1 MRHEDDHSN
10 HTARPMQGRQQGS
23 DSRFDFD
30 ALAAHT
36 GTHVDAPYH
45 FIADGA
51 GIETLDL
58 DVLIGEGVQ
67 LDCSHCLSAAAA
79 LALACCRL

>member
-1 MRHEDDHSN
+1 L
-10 HTARPMQGRQQGS
+10 
-23 DSRFDFD
+23 D

-45 FIADGA
+45 FVADGA

-58 DVLIGEGVQ
+58 DVLIGEGVR
-67 LDCSHCLSAAAA
+67 LSCSRWLSAATA
-79 LALACCRL
+79 LAAQDAEAQRTHW